1 MNVAQAI
8 PTRLDPP
15 AAVGAAAPT
24 VRAERLCAS
33 IDGRPILRNITI
45 ELAKGSSVALLGANG
60 AGKSTLLRVLS
71 TLLRPSAG
79 RLSLFGQEA
88 TGPQVRAR
96 IGMVAHQPML
106 YRDLTALE
114 NLEFFGR
121 LYGVRDAQ
129 ARAMELL
136 EVVGVADRARSV
148 VGDLSR
154 GMAQR
159 VAIARALLAD
169 APLLLIDDALS
180 AVDTGTEARI
190 LGELRRARAGRTAIV
205 VSHRLSAV
213 ADADRILVLMGG
225 RVAEQGTHAQLV
237 ALGGWYAAQWRYQQL
252 AATLDGA

>member
-159 VAIARALLAD
+159 VAIARALLGSNELFLAD
-169 APLLLIDDALS
+169 EPFSGLDGAS
-180 AVDTGTEARI
+180 AGRVSEILAGLRYRGATVVLVDHDTA
-190 LGELRRARAGRTAIV
+190 RARER
-205 VSHRLSAV
+205 
-213 ADADRILVLMGG
+213 ADRVIVLRGG
-225 RVAEQGTHAQLV
+225 RVVLD
-237 ALGGWYAAQWRYQQL
+237 L
-252 AATLDGA
+252 AASSADDATLREAVGEQP